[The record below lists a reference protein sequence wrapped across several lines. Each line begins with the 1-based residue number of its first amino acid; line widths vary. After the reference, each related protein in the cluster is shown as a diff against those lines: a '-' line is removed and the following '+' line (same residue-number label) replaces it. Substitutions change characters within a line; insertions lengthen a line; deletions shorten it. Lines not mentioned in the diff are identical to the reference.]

1 MTFFTPATNSQ
12 RKSAK
17 AVILNWW
24 DESQLVGIEPT
35 LGYLKHLKSRE
46 LEARASKDS
55 KVIPFGGKFL
65 FYGTEPLFPTIP
77 SMWGRASKDFKES
90 SFWWR

>member
-1 MTFFTPATNSQ
+1 MTFFNPVTNSQ

-46 LEARASKDS
+46 LEARASKDL
-55 KVIPFGGKFL
+55 KVIPFGGKSLGGKFL
-65 FYGTEPLFPTIP
+65 FMALNH
-77 SMWGRASKDFKES
+77 
-90 SFWWR
+90 SFQPF